1 MGRKGEG
8 EERLERLKNKG
19 LGILDSGSRWTR
31 GGEYRLDESISRV
44 RSRHPVLMPSPV
56 HAILGIGYDAGNDNS
71 CRTVANRDNSKLM
84 IRRENFVVADWRGW
98 MEILSIKF
106 VSSMHKFLIQAS
118 NSTIEITFALLL
130 HDYPISAVFFTWY
143 IRSRGIFV
151 LETSQNV
158 QRYISCIFPRSVSIG
173 RKIRFEKSI
182 YLEEK
187 RKVFNTWLEAV

>member
-19 LGILDSGSRWTR
+19 LGILDSRSRWTR
-31 GGEYRLDESISRV
+31 GGKYRLDESISRV

-106 VSSMHKFLIQAS
+106 VLSMHKFLIQAS

-158 QRYISCIFPRSVSIG
+158 QRYIPVSCIFPRSVSIG

-182 YLEEK
+182 YFEEK
-187 RKVFNTWLEAV
+187 KEGV